1 MTLDTTDLIFED
13 FVVEPCFKF
22 TLSLRS
28 GSDITGFLSAAKDN
42 KVFLWSKGR
51 GIQWGVGNIGF

>member
-1 MTLDTTDLIFED
+1 MTFDTTDLIFED

-22 TLSLRS
+22 TLSLRGS
-28 GSDITGFLSAAKDN
+28 SDITGFLSAAKDN
-42 KVFLWSKGR
+42 KVFLWSKGC